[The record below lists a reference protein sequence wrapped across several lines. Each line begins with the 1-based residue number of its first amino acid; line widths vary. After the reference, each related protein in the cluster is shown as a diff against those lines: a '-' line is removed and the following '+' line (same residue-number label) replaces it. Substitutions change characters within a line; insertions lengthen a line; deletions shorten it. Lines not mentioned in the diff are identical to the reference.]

1 MSNKYYTIQITG
13 GTSPGPY
20 TIYVNQAGVDS
31 NIPTIYPTG
40 ERAENIS
47 LLNLQVGTVV
57 KLTGTTTSII
67 VYNIYCGNSISLI
80 PPVTTTYSDFCFSV
94 TQQKG
99 SGLPYSAHFVYDSL
113 DSNNK
118 PIWVDEANPSSII
131 SWDGTKWLLS
141 PTKVY
146 GNTMSSISQLTSL
159 ITYPNNWSGVG
170 GSPLNAI
177 MMKSGG
183 CGAVKKQLPPVSIN
197 QPTCICD
204 GSIIF
209 NVTLDNPPFNYS
221 IDNGVTYS
229 SSPIFTNLCDGIYT
243 LSVLDS
249 LGESYTSSVTLNKPE
264 QSVEYHISL
273 LTTNT
278 TPVINNTSTVNT
290 YETSVNITPP
300 LPDGTTITFDI
311 IHNNSFYSS
320 PTSGTSILTTSTLLY
335 KNSSEVSLSNTSD
348 STNHSI
354 NTAAGCQTEYVYQS
368 NINDIWNSLTI
379 TNTDTITI
387 STSSRVDKT
396 TTGGCVVGYST
407 DNYSISNPIIS
418 GCDCCSIK
426 IN

>member
-20 TIYVNQAGVDS
+20 TIYVNQAGVNS
-31 NIPTIYPTG
+31 NIPTVYPTG
-40 ERAENIS
+40 EKAENIS

-67 VYNIYCGNSISLI
+67 VYNTYCGNSISLI

-407 DNYSISNPIIS
+407 DNYSISNPVIS

>member
-20 TIYVNQAGVDS
+20 TIYVNQTGIDS
-31 NIPTIYPTG
+31 NIPTVYPTG
-40 ERAENIS
+40 ERAENLP

-57 KLTGTTTSII
+57 KLTGITTSII
-67 VYNIYCGNSISLI
+67 VYNTYCDNSISLI

-94 TQQKG
+94 TQRKG
-99 SGLPYSAHFVYDSL
+99 SGIPYIAHFIYDSL
-113 DSNNK
+113 DSNNL
-118 PIWVDEANPSSII
+118 PIWVDEANSSSII
-131 SWDGTKWLLS
+131 SWDGTKWLLH

-183 CGAVKKQLPPVSIN
+183 CGIIRKQLPPVSVN

-229 SSPIFTNLCDGIYT
+229 SSPIFTNLCDGIYS
-243 LSVLDS
+243 LSVIDS

-264 QSVEYHISL
+264 QSVEYNIL
-273 LTTNT
+273 LSTTNT

-290 YETSVNITPP
+290 YETSVIITPP

-335 KNSSEVSLSNTSD
+335 KNSGEVSSSNTSD
-348 STNHSI
+348 STNYSI

-368 NINDIWNSLTI
+368 NIDDIWNSLTI

-407 DNYSISNPIIS
+407 DNYSISNPVIS